1 MEKSSNR
8 ALLLSALAIVL
19 CIAMLIGTTF
29 AWFTD
34 TASTAVNKIQSG
46 NLDVQL
52 EYSKDFSEWKKVN
65 DTTKLFEESALWE
78 PGRTEIGGNHT
89 DHQHG
94 RVLAAA
100 VDMETTAEVTLNGT
114 NIIRVDSAGY
124 RPVEIDLSA
133 LTIREEE
140 KNTTAALIRG
150 VAAAFQQRGYKL
162 SGFDAKVKSTV
173 LPGSG
178 FSSSAA
184 FEVLIGR
191 ILNGLFA
198 DNAVSVIE
206 IAQIGQ
212 YAENVY
218 FGKTSGLMDQM
229 ASSIGG
235 LVFIDFA
242 DPKRPIVEK
251 IDHDFA
257 HCGYTL
263 CIIDSGAD
271 HADLT
276 AEYAA
281 IPAEMKN
288 VAAYFGKAVLRDV
301 DEQEF
306 YARLADVRKAIGDR
320 AVLRAMHFF
329 DENRRVQMQVRALKN
344 DNFAAFLNYVNESGN
359 ASWELLQNITPLGA
373 TAHQE
378 MALTLVLCR
387 KLLGG
392 EGAVRVH
399 GGGFAGTVLAF
410 VPNEQFE
417 QFKNAMDSAIG
428 SGSTQKLHIQ

>member
-1 MEKSSNR
+1 MDKVYHF
-8 ALLLSALAIVL
+8 SA
-19 CIAMLIGTTF
+19 
-29 AWFTD
+29 
-34 TASTAVNKIQSG
+34 
-46 NLDVQL
+46 
-52 EYSKDFSEWKKVN
+52 
-65 DTTKLFEESALWE
+65 

-94 RVLAAA
+94 RVIAAA
-100 VDMETTAEVTLNGT
+100 VDMTTTAEVTLNGT
-114 NIIRVDSAGY
+114 NVIRVDSEGY
-124 RPVEIDLSA
+124 RPVEIDLGDLNAKESE
-133 LTIREEE
+133 R
-140 KNTTAALIRG
+140 NTTAALIRG
-150 VAAAFQQRGYKL
+150 VAAAFAQRGYKL
-162 SGFDAKVKSTV
+162 AGFDAKVRSTV

-178 FSSSAA
+178 LSSSAA

-198 DNAVSVIE
+198 DNAVSAIE

-218 FGKTSGLMDQM
+218 FGKPCGLMDQM
-229 ASSIGG
+229 ASSVGG

-242 DPKRPIVEK
+242 IPAQPNVEK
-251 IDHDFA
+251 IDYDFA
-257 HCGYTL
+257 HCGYTI

-301 DEQEF
+301 DERDF
-306 YARLADVRKAIGDR
+306 YARLAEVRKAAGDR

-329 DENRRVQMQVRALKN
+329 DENRRVQMQVRALRN

-378 MALTLVLCR
+378 MALTLALCR

-410 VPNEQFE
+410 VPNEKFE
-417 QFKNAMDSAIG
+417 QFKNAIDSAIG
-428 SGSTQKLHIQ
+428 SGRTQKLHIR

>member
-1 MEKSSNR
+1 MDKTYHF
-8 ALLLSALAIVL
+8 SA
-19 CIAMLIGTTF
+19 
-29 AWFTD
+29 
-34 TASTAVNKIQSG
+34 
-46 NLDVQL
+46 
-52 EYSKDFSEWKKVN
+52 
-65 DTTKLFEESALWE
+65 

-89 DHQHG
+89 DHQRG
-94 RVLAAA
+94 CVLAAA
-100 VDMETTAEVTLNGT
+100 VDMETAAEAQLNGT
-114 NIIRVDSAGY
+114 NIIHVDSEGY
-124 RPVEIDLSA
+124 KPVEIDLSDLA
-133 LTIREEE
+133 AKESE

-150 VAAAFQQRGYKL
+150 VAEAFAQRGYKL
-162 SGFDAKVKSTV
+162 AGFDAKVKSTV

-178 FSSSAA
+178 LSSSAA

-198 DNAVSVIE
+198 DNAVSAIE

-218 FGKTSGLMDQM
+218 FGKPCGLMDQM
-229 ASSIGG
+229 ASSVGG

-242 DPKRPIVEK
+242 TPTQPTVEK
-251 IDHDFA
+251 IDYDFA

-281 IPAEMKN
+281 IPTEMKN

-301 DEQEF
+301 DEREF
-306 YARLADVRKAIGDR
+306 YAKLADVRKAIGDR

-329 DENRRVQMQVRALKN
+329 DENQRVQMQVRALKN

-359 ASWELLQNITPLGA
+359 ASWELLQNITPSGA
-373 TAHQE
+373 MVHQE
-378 MALTLVLCR
+378 MALTLALCR

-410 VPNEQFE
+410 VPNDGFGD
-417 QFKNAMDSAIG
+417 FKTAVEATLGVGCCHRIKIG
-428 SGSTQKLHIQ
+428 KKPNTN